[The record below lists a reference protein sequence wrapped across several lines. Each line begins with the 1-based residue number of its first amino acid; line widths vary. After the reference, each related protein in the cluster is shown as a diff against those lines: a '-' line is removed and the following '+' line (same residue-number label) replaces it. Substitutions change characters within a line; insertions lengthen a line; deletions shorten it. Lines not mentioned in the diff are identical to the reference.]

1 MKKTNLTTN
10 NALVNAILSNRG
22 FSNRKIDANQF
33 SAEQVSDWHKV
44 LNNLHNECYR
54 VAAICYNS
62 EESADYSPIYSAIG
76 AVYSIIGEVNGG
88 KLRSDENTA
97 TVLISKATRESTKYS
112 GELQYVMSKKRNA
125 SKRLA
130 ELEETN
136 GTCEQTIENLRAEIA
151 GYESEIEALSGEYG
165 NKYKEFSKCSQS
177 TFYKAVEDFLADM
190 LEERLAMTEEE
201 VQAEA
206 EKKRQERRAK
216 TAAKNKAKKEAKE
229 AEQRALTAC

>member
-1 MKKTNLTTN
+1 MKKTNLTTTS
-10 NALVNAILSNRG
+10 AFVNAILSNRG
-22 FSNRKIDANQF
+22 FSNRKIDGNQF
-33 SAEQVSDWHKV
+33 AVEQVSAWHKV
-44 LNNLHNECYR
+44 LDNLHNECYR
-54 VAAICYNS
+54 VASMCYNS

-76 AVYSIIGEVNGG
+76 AVYAIIGEVNGG

-97 TVLISKATRESTKYS
+97 TVLISKATRESTKMS
-112 GELQYVMSKKRNA
+112 GELQYEVSKKRNA
-125 SKRLA
+125 SKRLK

-136 GTCEQTIENLRAEIA
+136 GACEQTIENLRAEIA
-151 GYESEIEALSGEYG
+151 GYESKIEELSGEYG
-165 NKYKEFSKCSQS
+165 NKYKEFAKCSAS
-177 TFYKAVEDFLADM
+177 TFYKAVEDFIADM

-201 VQAEA
+201 VQAEI